1 MGSAYRIRSFAILS
15 VAGLL
20 AAVLLG
26 AVPAAAQT
34 PPASGTTTSSGTAGA
49 PGIGVVS
56 PRPTQPSKPA
66 PDFGFEPA
74 LPPEQGVPSED
85 AHGERTR
92 TIYQPA
98 FVKGAVTTKRTSRTS
113 GIRVG
118 LSGWTAPRIPFDD
131 RESSGFPALGLTVEW
146 GTPME
151 PPAEPTPPST
161 R

>member
-1 MGSAYRIRSFAILS
+1 
-15 VAGLL
+15 LL
-20 AAVLLG
+20 AVVLFG
-26 AVPAAAQT
+26 VTPVAAQT
-34 PPASGTTTSSGTAGA
+34 PPASETTTSSGT
-49 PGIGVVS
+49 PGSPKIGVVA
-56 PRPTQPSKPA
+56 PQPPQPPQPPKPA

-74 LPPEQGVPSED
+74 LPPGQGVPSED

-113 GIRVG
+113 GIRMG

-131 RESSGFPALGLTVEW
+131 PQSNGFPAFGLTVEW

-151 PPAEPTPPST
+151 PPAEPSPPGK